1 MTSLQR
7 FVAFHSS
14 QLLLFLLMKRQTPSQ
29 PALFLSLS
37 LSLSI
42 YSFFPPSAQ
51 ADWKRSSKLISQT
64 CDFQFQT
71 PDTNP
76 THTLNIHAEGPELRH
91 RRCPDLRSPN
101 HTHLISLFKE
111 TRERESERGRGGGR
125 VKNQHCLQRHERAS
139 AAFGINAVKRVFGE
153 IFTPFLVLLIREIRS
168 L

>member
-7 FVAFHSS
+7 FASFHST
-14 QLLLFLLMKRQTPSQ
+14 QLLQILLIKRQTPSQ
-29 PALFLSLS
+29 SALFLSLP
-37 LSLSI
+37 I

-91 RRCPDLRSPN
+91 CCPDLRSPN

-111 TRERESERGRGGGR
+111 RRERLRKRRRKGEE
-125 VKNQHCLQRHERAS
+125 EEEEE
-139 AAFGINAVKRVFGE
+139 AVFTKRWKPCNWKKTQLKEFVVIYSHQFS
-153 IFTPFLVLLIREIRS
+153 LIIDLRN
-168 L
+168 

>member
-7 FVAFHSS
+7 FVSFHST
-14 QLLLFLLMKRQTPSQ
+14 QLLQFLLIKKADSITVCSV
-29 PALFLSLS
+29 SLS

-91 RRCPDLRSPN
+91 CCPDLRSPN

-111 TRERESERGRGGGR
+111 WSEGGWGRGGGR
-125 VKNQHCLQRHERAS
+125 VKKKKQCLQRDESRAIGKKHS
-139 AAFGINAVKRVFGE
+139 WKGFWWDIH
-153 IFTPFLVLLIREIRS
+153 THFLILLIWEIRS